1 MIERKRILI
10 TGASGFV
17 GTNFLARLHG
27 RAEFD
32 LTAVYHSHRPQVL
45 HDGVRYVHAD
55 LTDRTSC
62 QEVCEGAEWVCHFA
76 GKLSTTAVMATS
88 PVGPL
93 AENAAI
99 HTNVL
104 EAASR
109 SGVEKLLLLSST
121 TGYPASSEPLSEEA
135 FFGED
140 PPTPY
145 EPVGWLSR
153 FVEKVSEQYV
163 RKASSP
169 ETVIALRPTSIYG
182 PHDDFEF
189 ETCHALPAM
198 IRRVVERHHPIE
210 VWGSG
215 EDGRDLL
222 YVGDLVD
229 ACMLA
234 LERCNGFSAYNVGA
248 GASSTINEILD
259 LLIDLD
265 GYSDAKVVHDLARS
279 RHVSV
284 RTFDCSRALNQ
295 LGFKASTSLEAGL
308 RETLEWYRSSLLAA

>member
-1 MIERKRILI
+1 M
-10 TGASGFV
+10 
-17 GTNFLARLHG
+17 
-27 RAEFD
+27 
-32 LTAVYHSHRPQVL
+32 
-45 HDGVRYVHAD
+45 
-55 LTDRTSC
+55 
-62 QEVCEGAEWVCHFA
+62 
-76 GKLSTTAVMATS
+76 
-88 PVGPL
+88 
-93 AENAAI
+93 
-99 HTNVL
+99 
-104 EAASR
+104 
-109 SGVEKLLLLSST
+109 
-121 TGYPASSEPLSEEA
+121 SEEA

-248 GASSTINEILD
+248 GASSTIF
-259 LLIDLD
+259 
-265 GYSDAKVVHDLARS
+265 RS
-279 RHVSV
+279 RSSV
-284 RTFDCSRALNQ
+284 HAEISGRSVLIMFAWCRSF
-295 LGFKASTSLEAGL
+295 LGICMANFI
-308 RETLEWYRSSLLAA
+308 LLAITSTRYQDVATSFMSIRLVGAIHRS